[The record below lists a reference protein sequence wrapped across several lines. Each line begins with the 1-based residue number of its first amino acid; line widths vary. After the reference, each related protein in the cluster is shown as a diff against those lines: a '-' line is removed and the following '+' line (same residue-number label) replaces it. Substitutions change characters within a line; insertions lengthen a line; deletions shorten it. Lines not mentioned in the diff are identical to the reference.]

1 MFKMKEHMQD
11 LRSLLEKLPS
21 PKTLDVVTCFPWV
34 DPLRALELRSSM
46 AAVGLLL
53 KGVGH
58 EMTSTQAHRI
68 VYYKDKK
75 TVLFNEPATLQTQ
88 KTRSVVI
95 GQLLM
100 DGHGPNSNV
109 TELRDVLQRWRPRVM
124 CLEIK
129 SNTDVEHVKEWL
141 NGLALGK
148 LIELRMLRW
157 DNYGV
162 PVCGTSFM
170 AVIVAEKHK
179 FWDVSILS
187 QFLQDM
193 KAKPDPKMLRDCH
206 LKSSSKIVKAHQLF
220 WSRRT
225 VARKSNA
232 TQDDGVDQGDQD
244 KVEDQDKKND
254 KAGDKE
260 DQDQEQP
267 PRDNKKRRLSEA
279 LAKFESNPKGKD
291 MWFMDVSRKANNM
304 RQNQVPPSKTTSVIL
319 ASKGKKPREWT
330 SHEQL
335 LARGYQDFEVGL
347 QLLNSSAVGAAVMCV
362 TPVPIATCLLGAAM
376 VCSQSSAQ

>member
-1 MFKMKEHMQD
+1 
-11 LRSLLEKLPS
+11 
-21 PKTLDVVTCFPWV
+21 
-34 DPLRALELRSSM
+34 
-46 AAVGLLL
+46 
-53 KGVGH
+53 
-58 EMTSTQAHRI
+58 
-68 VYYKDKK
+68 
-75 TVLFNEPATLQTQ
+75 
-88 KTRSVVI
+88 
-95 GQLLM
+95 
-100 DGHGPNSNV
+100 
-109 TELRDVLQRWRPRVM
+109 
-124 CLEIK
+124 
-129 SNTDVEHVKEWL
+129 
-141 NGLALGK
+141 
-148 LIELRMLRW
+148 MLRW

-260 DQDQEQP
+260 DKDQEQP

-279 LAKFESNPKGKD
+279 LAKFETNPKGKD